1 MKSAADWDAVIVGAG
16 AGGAAAAYGLCKR
29 GLSVLLLEA
38 GPRFDP
44 INDYPLTG
52 SDWELRDFPKK
63 AGSTGSVTFAPG
75 QKLTRTEPLLVSRSR
90 GMGPVVTSDAR
101 WMDKYYHVRGV
112 GGTTL
117 HFTGESHRIN
127 PDAMKMKTRFGV
139 AADWPIDYA
148 ELEPFYAEAEELIGV
163 AGPASQGARWRSRK
177 FPLPAHPFSYAARTL
192 GRGAAALG
200 LDWQANSRA
209 ALSQVW
215 NGRPP
220 CNYCGGCNNGCP
232 RGDKGSADVTFVA
245 AALATGRCVVCPDSP
260 VLRIEAG
267 SADRVTGIVV
277 GHADGSVER
286 IATPHLILAC
296 GAVETPRLLLASDG
310 LANESGEVGRNFM
323 DTLD

>member
-112 GGTTL
+112 GGTL
-117 HFTGESHRIN
+117 FFR
-127 PDAMKMKTRFGV
+127 RFIAQPHCGKV
-139 AADWPIDYA
+139 
-148 ELEPFYAEAEELIGV
+148 E
-163 AGPASQGARWRSRK
+163 
-177 FPLPAHPFSYAARTL
+177 
-192 GRGAAALG
+192 
-200 LDWQANSRA
+200 
-209 ALSQVW
+209 ALSTWTVRLRFWPGATHEISSDRQHHLDRGHIFLCSVD
-215 NGRPP
+215 GPP
-220 CNYCGGCNNGCP
+220 
-232 RGDKGSADVTFVA
+232 
-245 AALATGRCVVCPDSP
+245 
-260 VLRIEAG
+260 
-267 SADRVTGIVV
+267 
-277 GHADGSVER
+277 
-286 IATPHLILAC
+286 
-296 GAVETPRLLLASDG
+296 
-310 LANESGEVGRNFM
+310 
-323 DTLD
+323 